1 MTHLYLIRHGQAINV
16 VQKTSGDPGL
26 SPLGVKQAERLRDR
40 LAASG
45 EIATDVL
52 ITSTMLRA
60 KQTAEIIA
68 PALGLPII
76 FDDEVQ
82 EQRPGEALNM
92 SEEEFREKFGPVEFE
107 QKPYFRLAP
116 GAESWVE
123 FSLRASTALQRITR
137 EHDGKTIVII
147 SHGGIIDASF
157 PFFLGLSSLQFP
169 QVLFDTHN
177 TSITHWYKEAND
189 WVEQLNLPVSWI
201 LDYYNDTMHLRDLDS
216 PVRIP
221 WKQIAAKPVTGI
233 ETSMAPSEAGLL
245 RDGE

>member
-1 MTHLYLIRHGQAINV
+1 MTHLYLIRHGQSISVDREN
-16 VQKTSGDPGL
+16 TGDPGL
-26 SPLGVKQAERLRDR
+26 TAPGVKQAERLRDR

-45 EIATDVL
+45 EIAADVL
-52 ITSTMLRA
+52 ISSTMLRA
-60 KQTAEIIA
+60 KQTAEIVA

-92 SEEEFREKFGPVEFE
+92 SEDEFREIFGAVEFE

-116 GAESWVE
+116 GAETWVE
-123 FSLRASTALQRITR
+123 FTLRAGTALQRITR
-137 EHDGKTIVII
+137 EHEGKTIVII
-147 SHGGIIDASF
+147 CHGGIIDTTF
-157 PFFLGLSSLQFP
+157 LLFLGLSSLQYP
-169 QVLFDTHN
+169 QILFDTHN
-177 TSITHWYKEAND
+177 TSITHWYREAND

-216 PVRIP
+216 PVSIP

-233 ETSMAPSEAGLL
+233 ETSMAPTEAGLL
-245 RDGE
+245 RDEE

>member
-26 SPLGVKQAERLRDR
+26 SPLGVTQAERLRDR

-45 EIATDVL
+45 EIDADIV
-52 ITSTMLRA
+52 ISSTMLRA
-60 KQTAEIIA
+60 KQTAEIVA
-68 PALGLPII
+68 PALSLPII

-123 FSLRASTALQRITR
+123 FTIRAGTALQRITR
-137 EHDGKTIVII
+137 EHDEKTIVII
-147 SHGGIIDASF
+147 CHGGIIDASF
-157 PFFLGLSSLQFP
+157 LLFLGLSSLQFP

-177 TSITHWYKEAND
+177 TSITHWYKEPTD
-189 WVEQLNLPVSWI
+189 WFEQLHLPMSWI
-201 LDYYNDTMHLRDLDS
+201 LERYNDAMHLRDLNS
-216 PVRIP
+216 PVSIP
-221 WKQIAAKPVTGI
+221 WKHIATRPVTGI
-233 ETSMAPSEAGLL
+233 ETSMAPTEAGLL

>member
-45 EIATDVL
+45 EIAADIV
-52 ITSTMLRA
+52 ISSTMLRA

-147 SHGGIIDASF
+147 CHGGIIDASF
-157 PFFLGLSSLQFP
+157 LFFLGLSSLQFP

>member
-92 SEEEFREKFGPVEFE
+92 SEEEFREKFGPVNLSRNPISALR
-107 QKPYFRLAP
+107 QAP
-116 GAESWVE
+116 RVGWNS
-123 FSLRASTALQRITR
+123 R
-137 EHDGKTIVII
+137 
-147 SHGGIIDASF
+147 
-157 PFFLGLSSLQFP
+157 
-169 QVLFDTHN
+169 
-177 TSITHWYKEAND
+177 
-189 WVEQLNLPVSWI
+189 
-201 LDYYNDTMHLRDLDS
+201 
-216 PVRIP
+216 
-221 WKQIAAKPVTGI
+221 
-233 ETSMAPSEAGLL
+233 
-245 RDGE
+245 

>member
-147 SHGGIIDASF
+147 CHGGIIDASF
-157 PFFLGLSSLQFP
+157 LFFLGLSSLQFP

-221 WKQIAAKPVTGI
+221 WKQIAAKPVTSI
-233 ETSMAPSEAGLL
+233 ETSMAPTEAGLL

>member
-45 EIATDVL
+45 EIDADIV
-52 ITSTMLRA
+52 ISSTMLRA

-137 EHDGKTIVII
+137 EHDGKAIVII
-147 SHGGIIDASF
+147 CHGGIIDASF
-157 PFFLGLSSLQFP
+157 LFFLGLSSLQFP

-201 LDYYNDTMHLRDLDS
+201 LDYYNDAMHLRDLDS

-233 ETSMAPSEAGLL
+233 ETSMAPTEAGLL